1 MRTDDAGFFQLW
13 SYSIYSL
20 FGKNLLKFDL
30 IIRTSI
36 IETHYLPYWGLSIM
50 LFTCFVARYVCL
62 LEHQAYQLFTLLTG
76 YLSFYVNLE
85 LYHILP

>member
-1 MRTDDAGFFQLW
+1 
-13 SYSIYSL
+13 
-20 FGKNLLKFDL
+20 
-30 IIRTSI
+30 
-36 IETHYLPYWGLSIM
+36 M